1 IVRTLDPGMVT
12 PALEGAAS
20 YRDKH
25 ELVLRRRAELP
36 NAMWQSDHTMLD
48 ILLRVAQRRLIDMIR
63 AESSRTAREEAYQRR
78 EVTAPDAASDHDD
91 SLHLLFLCCHENLTA
106 SSAVALTLRAVGGL
120 TTDEIGRTFLV
131 PTSTIAQRICRAK
144 ATTASSSNGF
154 SDTGD
159 RDERLTRVPT
169 VLYLISN
176 EGYSASGGNS
186 MDRPDLAVEAVRL
199 TRMLHARLPENAEVM
214 GLLALQLLHHGRREA
229 RERHGEPVPLSERD
243 RTLWNRNL
251 IAEGV
256 ALIQQALPPG
266 PLDRYQVMAA
276 NSALH
281 NEAPDDEHTDWPQIL
296 ALYELAQVLDPS
308 PMVAVSRAVAA
319 GRVFGPRLD
328 LTHSMRSP
336 MTSGCGNH
344 RVLVVQG
351 HLLAELGDQVAAGEA
366 FAYAARLTRSIPERR
381 YLERRAREV
390 AANCEAAQDA

>member
-1 IVRTLDPGMVT
+1 MAEAVEDLLRHEAPQVLG
-12 PALEGAAS
+12 AL
-20 YRDKH
+20 
-25 ELVLRRRAELP
+25 VRRRWCFDLAEDAVQEALVAAATTWP
-36 NAMWQSDHTMLD
+36 SAGVPQNPRGW
-48 ILLRVAQRRLIDMIR
+48 LLRVAQRRLIDMIR

-78 EVTAPDAASDHDD
+78 EEAYQRREVTSPDAASDHDD
-91 SLHLLFLCCHENLTA
+91 SLDLLFLCCHENLTA

-120 TTDEIGRTFLV
+120 TTDEIARAFLV

-144 ATTASSSNGF
+144 ATIASSSNGF

-159 RDERLTRVPT
+159 RDERLTRVLT
-169 VLYLISN
+169 VLYPIFN
-176 EGYSASGGNS
+176 DGFSASGGNS

-214 GLLALQLLHHGRREA
+214 GLLALQLLHHARREA

-256 ALIQQALPPG
+256 ALIEQALPRG
-266 PLDRYQVMAA
+266 SLGRYQVMAA
-276 NSALH
+276 ISALH
-281 NEAPDDEHTDWPQIL
+281 DEAPDDEHTDWPQIL

-319 GRVFGPRLD
+319 GRVFGPQAGLDALAEIADDKRL
-328 LTHSMRSP
+328 R
-336 MTSGCGNH
+336 GNH

-351 HLLAELGDQVAAGEA
+351 HLLAELGD
-366 FAYAARLTRSIPERR
+366 
-381 YLERRAREV
+381 
-390 AANCEAAQDA
+390 

>member
-1 IVRTLDPGMVT
+1 MAVWVVEMVRFEAPVVLG
-12 PALEGAAS
+12 AL
-20 YRDKH
+20 
-25 ELVLRRRAELP
+25 VRRRWCFDLAEDAVQEALVAAATTWP
-36 NAMWQSDHTMLD
+36 SAGVPQNPRGW
-48 ILLRVAQRRLIDMIR
+48 LLRVAQRRLIDMIR

-78 EVTAPDAASDHDD
+78 EEAYQRREVTSPDAASDHDD
-91 SLHLLFLCCHENLTA
+91 SLDLLFLCCHENLTA

-120 TTDEIGRTFLV
+120 TTDEIARAFLV

-144 ATTASSSNGF
+144 ATIASSSNGF

-159 RDERLTRVPT
+159 RDERLTRVLT
-169 VLYLISN
+169 VLYPIFN
-176 EGYSASGGNS
+176 DGFSASGGNS

-214 GLLALQLLHHGRREA
+214 GLLALQLLHHARREA

-256 ALIQQALPPG
+256 ALIEQALPRG
-266 PLDRYQVMAA
+266 SLGRYQVMAA
-276 NSALH
+276 ISALH
-281 NEAPDDEHTDWPQIL
+281 DEAPDDEHTDWPQIL

-319 GRVFGPRLD
+319 GRVFGPQAGLDALAEIADDKRL
-328 LTHSMRSP
+328 R
-336 MTSGCGNH
+336 GNH

-351 HLLAELGDQVAAGEA
+351 HLLAELGD
-366 FAYAARLTRSIPERR
+366 
-381 YLERRAREV
+381 
-390 AANCEAAQDA
+390 